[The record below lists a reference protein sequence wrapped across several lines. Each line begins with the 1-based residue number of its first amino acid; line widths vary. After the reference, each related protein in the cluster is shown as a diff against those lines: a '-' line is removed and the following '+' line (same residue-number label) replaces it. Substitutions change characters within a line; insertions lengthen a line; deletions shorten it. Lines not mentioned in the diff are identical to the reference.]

1 MATSP
6 NNQHDGDLTDEEF
19 WDKRWS
25 AITLPALIDERV
37 RWQLAMADVCRRFLK
52 ADPTRAI
59 FEVGCAPGRWL
70 VWFHKNFGY
79 TAFGCDLSRRA
90 AETTRSNLK
99 INGVPG
105 EIYTADIRSGRE
117 LPEHLYDVVVSIGVI
132 EHFGDPA
139 LVVQRHVE
147 LLKPGGTLILNVPNL
162 AGRINHWL
170 LRAARMHSLIDVHNL
185 TMMNKA
191 TFRSFAKSMN
201 LEICYLEYV
210 GGFDPGLMV
219 YNHSYTSKW
228 KRPPVFFVLAL
239 LERDH
244 KAVAEAR
251 HGPQS
256 CVVQQYAG
264 RRLSEKTSVTTPVS
278 ACSEDL
284 AS

>member
-1 MATSP
+1 MSTSL
-6 NNQHDGDLTDEEF
+6 NNEHDGAHLTDEEF

-52 ADPTRAI
+52 ADPSCAI

-70 VWFHKNFGY
+70 VWFHENLGY

-99 INGVPG
+99 ISGVPG
-105 EIYTADIRSGRE
+105 EIYTADITSGRD
-117 LPEHLYDVVVSIGVI
+117 LPAHLYDVVVSMGVI
-132 EHFGDPA
+132 EHFADPA
-139 LVVQRHVE
+139 LVVRRHVE

-170 LRAARMHSLIDVHNL
+170 LRAARMHALIDVHNL
-185 TMMNKA
+185 AMMNKA
-191 TFRSFAKSMN
+191 TFRSFATNMN
-201 LEICYLEYV
+201 LEVCYLEYV

-228 KRPPVFFVLAL
+228 KRPPVFYVLAV
-239 LERDH
+239 LERIT
-244 KAVAEAR
+244 
-251 HGPQS
+251 
-256 CVVQQYAG
+256 
-264 RRLSEKTSVTTPVS
+264 RRWPR
-278 ACSEDL
+278 L
-284 AS
+284 AMGLNHASFSNMLVGVYRKKPA